1 MDTLKKDY
9 VVTEDWEGKNYCGID
24 LEWDYKNRSVILSM
38 KGYVQKALD
47 RFEHTKPKRKQHAPS
62 PWSAPKYGAA
72 VQYAEPEDKSEALS
86 KQGVTRLQEII
97 GSFLYYAR
105 AIDNTMLVALGSLA
119 AAQTEGTQ
127 ATMKA
132 AIHLLNYAATYP
144 NAEIKFVKSK
154 MILAIHS
161 DASYNS
167 EPKARSRVGGY
178 FFLTDK
184 PNVSPEG
191 ITVKPN
197 APIHVESR
205 IMRNVMASAAEAE
218 IGAMFINGQEG
229 SHMRN
234 TLAEIGH
241 PQVDPTPLTV
251 DNKVA
256 VGFGNEE
263 IKQKRSKAIDMR
275 FYWIQDRIRQGEYT
289 AYWQRGKGNLAD
301 YFTKHHPPSHH
312 MQVRSTYLHVA
323 KFIAQPTAERE
334 GVLIQSGTQS
344 SPSQAPVTLTV
355 RELAHSE
362 RAVSRANSTGPDTPG
377 APRLS
382 PESSNAASTN

>member
-167 EPKARSRVGGY
+167 EPKLLPHR
-178 FFLTDK
+178 
-184 PNVSPEG
+184 
-191 ITVKPN
+191 
-197 APIHVESR
+197 
-205 IMRNVMASAAEAE
+205 
-218 IGAMFINGQEG
+218 
-229 SHMRN
+229 
-234 TLAEIGH
+234 
-241 PQVDPTPLTV
+241 
-251 DNKVA
+251 
-256 VGFGNEE
+256 
-263 IKQKRSKAIDMR
+263 
-275 FYWIQDRIRQGEYT
+275 
-289 AYWQRGKGNLAD
+289 
-301 YFTKHHPPSHH
+301 
-312 MQVRSTYLHVA
+312 
-323 KFIAQPTAERE
+323 
-334 GVLIQSGTQS
+334 
-344 SPSQAPVTLTV
+344 
-355 RELAHSE
+355 
-362 RAVSRANSTGPDTPG
+362 
-377 APRLS
+377 
-382 PESSNAASTN
+382 